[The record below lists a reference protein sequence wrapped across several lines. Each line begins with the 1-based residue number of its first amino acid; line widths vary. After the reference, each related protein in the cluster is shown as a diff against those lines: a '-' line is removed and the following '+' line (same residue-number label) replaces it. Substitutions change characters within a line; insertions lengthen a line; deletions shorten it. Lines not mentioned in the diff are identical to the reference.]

1 MRTTS
6 VRAGRSAADGRPEVP
21 SATLDGIDT
30 AYAVE
35 GAGPP
40 LLLFSPGGFG
50 ATMGSWR
57 TQGLYARLNLLEHL
71 SQSFTCITFDKRES
85 GRSGGRVEP
94 LTWTAY
100 AEQGLALLDHLG
112 YERAHLMGGCVGCSI
127 VTTAGTLRPGAVRSM
142 VLYSPAGGARYRI
155 SQHERLA
162 THLAYVGEVGLA
174 GVVAEARRTEATF
187 SADPRLGPWVTV
199 LRSDDRLAEEFA
211 RLDVDGYSRVV
222 EATRS
227 NLFDTDAVP
236 GPAAEQLMSLDI
248 PALVVPGQDS
258 SHATS
263 AARWLEECLAGAQ
276 YWDVPVAEQTEETAP
291 SRVLEFLAAV

>member
-1 MRTTS
+1 MPS
-6 VRAGRSAADGRPEVP
+6 VV
-21 SATLDGIDT
+21 LDGIDT

-40 LLLFSPGGFG
+40 LLMFSPGGFG

-57 TQGLYARLNLLEHL
+57 TQGRYARLNLLDHL
-71 SQSFTCITFDKRES
+71 SAHFTCITFDKRES

-94 LTWTAY
+94 LTWPAY

-112 YERAHLMGGCVGCSI
+112 HERAHFMGGCVGCSI
-127 VTTAGTLRPGAVRSM
+127 VTTAATLRPGAVQSM
-142 VLYSPAGGARYRI
+142 VLFSPAGGARYRI
-155 SQHERLA
+155 TQHERLA
-162 THLAYVGEVGLA
+162 THLAYVAEVGLD

-199 LRSDDRLAEEFA
+199 LRHDDDLAA
-211 RLDVDGYSRVV
+211 AYAALDVDSYASIVH
-222 EATRS
+222 ATAS
-227 NLFDTDAVP
+227 NLFGTDAVP
-236 GPAAEQLMSLDI
+236 GPAAEALMALDV
-248 PALVVPGQDS
+248 PTLVVPGQDS

-276 YWDVPVAEQTEETAP
+276 YWDAPVAEQTEDTVP
-291 SRVLEFLAAV
+291 PRLLTFLSSV

>member
-1 MRTTS
+1 
-6 VRAGRSAADGRPEVP
+6 VP
-21 SATLDGIDT
+21 SVLLAGIDT

-40 LLLFSPGGFG
+40 LLMFSPGGFG

-57 TQGLYARLNLLEHL
+57 TQGLYARLDLLDRL
-71 SQSFTCITFDKRES
+71 SAHFTCITFDKRES

-94 LTWTAY
+94 LTWAAY
-100 AEQGLALLDHLG
+100 AEQGLLLLAHLG
-112 YERAHLMGGCVGCSI
+112 YEQAHFMGGCVGCSI
-127 VTTAGTLRPGAVRSM
+127 VTTAATLRRDVVRSM

-155 SQHERLA
+155 TQQERLA
-162 THLAYVGEVGLA
+162 THLAYVEEVGLA

-199 LRSDDRLAEEFA
+199 LRHDDRLAEQYA
-211 RLDVDGYSRVV
+211 GLDLSGYRRTVR
-222 EATRS
+222 ETAS
-227 NLFDTDAVP
+227 NLFGSDAVP
-236 GPAAEQLMSLDI
+236 GPAAEALLALDV

-263 AARWLEECLAGAQ
+263 AARWLEECLPEAQ
-276 YWDVPVAEQTEETAP
+276 YWDVPVDEQTASTAP
-291 SRVLEFLAAV
+291 ARLVEFLTGA